1 MEQPQLDFRLVCGAL
16 RARHQSSEAS
26 AMAWWYLVVKHQTRW
41 IEASNHMK
49 FISMDWFKGKST
61 GNHGFYHQIL
71 GFPVNFPIIQFYDMK
86 FIIKKSEI

>member
-49 FISMDWFKGKST
+49 FISMDWF
-61 GNHGFYHQIL
+61 
-71 GFPVNFPIIQFYDMK
+71 
-86 FIIKKSEI
+86 